1 MKIGLIGAGRWAEVH
16 KRALEEV
23 GASLEAVLVSSE
35 SSKQRVENEWK
46 VSTTTDMQTFLDSDT
61 EAVIVVSPNYLHA
74 EHTTAALNAG
84 KHVLV
89 EKPLATTLPDAKRML
104 AAAEKA
110 GKVLAVGL
118 EMRVFTLFERVKQLI
133 DAGDIG
139 KPVHLALDL
148 WRRPY
153 RAGAGGWKLDPE
165 KLGSSI
171 LEEPVHYLDLARWYL
186 SETSGE
192 PVALQAWAN
201 SRAGHE
207 GLNENLDIRLEYADK
222 TRALITRSIAAF
234 EHRVDLQIVGETGS
248 LRAEW
253 SGAMDLDEH
262 PTANLWLHTSG
273 DRDAPTERLDVV
285 QKTGHAFDVP
295 RQTAA
300 FLDAI
305 RNGTRPPATG
315 ADGLASVALS
325 LAVER
330 SLEAGSSVVDL
341 ENLQFLE

>member
-1 MKIGLIGAGRWAEVH
+1 MKVGIIGAGRWAEVH
-16 KRALEEV
+16 KRALAEV

-35 SSKQRVENEWK
+35 TSKRRVEEEWQ
-46 VSTTTDMQTFLDSDT
+46 VRATTDMQTFLNADT

-74 EHTTAALNAG
+74 EHATAALNAG

-89 EKPLATTLPDAKRML
+89 EKPMATTLADCELML
-104 AAAEKA
+104 MAAERA

-118 EMRVFTLFERVKQLI
+118 EMRVFILFEKVKYLL
-133 DAGDIG
+133 DTNAIG

-153 RAGAGGWKLDPE
+153 RTGAGGWKTDPK
-165 KLGSSI
+165 KLGSAI
-171 LEEPVHYLDLARWYL
+171 LEEPVHYLDLTRWYL
-186 SETSGE
+186 LGTSGE
-192 PVALQAWAN
+192 PVRVQAWAN
-201 SRAGHE
+201 SRAGRE
-207 GLNENLDIRLEYADK
+207 SMNENLNIRLEYVDGVQ
-222 TRALITRSIAAF
+222 ALVTRSIAAF
-234 EHRVDLQIVGETGS
+234 EHRVGLQIVGETGS

-273 DRDAPTERLDVV
+273 DRDAPAERTEVE
-285 QKTGHAFDVP
+285 QQTGHAFDVP

-300 FLDAI
+300 FLNAVQ
-305 RNGTRPPATG
+305 NGTRPPATG
-315 ADGLASVALS
+315 LDGLASVVLS

-330 SLEAGSSVVDL
+330 SLQADSSPVDL
-341 ENLQFLE
+341 